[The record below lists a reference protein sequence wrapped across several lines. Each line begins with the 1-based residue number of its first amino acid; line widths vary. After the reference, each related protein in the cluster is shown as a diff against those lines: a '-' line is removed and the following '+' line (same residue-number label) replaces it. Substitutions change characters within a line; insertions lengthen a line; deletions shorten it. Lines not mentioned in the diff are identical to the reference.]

1 VDTIGQGLNGG
12 GRRRRRKHEPEFK
25 ARVVAAC
32 EQPGVSIASVA
43 LSNGLNANLVRRWLI
58 AHEQGDGPG
67 KAPEISSQGDVRL
80 SDAPGF
86 VALQLAPPEARL
98 ADIRIEVQ
106 RGPTKISVVWPT
118 AVAADCATWL
128 RELLK

>member
-1 VDTIGQGLNGG
+1 MDTIGQGLNGG

-58 AHEQGDGPG
+58 GPG

>member
-1 VDTIGQGLNGG
+1 MDTIGQGLNGG

-80 SDAPGF
+80 SDARPASSLCNLRHQRPGLRIF
-86 VALQLAPPEARL
+86 VSRSNAARRRSASSGRRPLRPIAP
-98 ADIRIEVQ
+98 
-106 RGPTKISVVWPT
+106 RGCVS
-118 AVAADCATWL
+118 C
-128 RELLK
+128 